1 MIEVIQFNNA
11 VLNTALLN
19 SKSYKGSDYLK
30 KNKFINY
37 LKNLDY
43 YVAVVCMLFVTVFC
57 FVNVITRYVFGKTS
71 ATLDEFN
78 MIVFIW
84 FLYASITYCVRL
96 DRHIRVEVLDM
107 YMSQRKNTILKII
120 ADSIWLVFSV
130 YLTYAA
136 FKLIKFNMI
145 YVART
150 PMLEIPMF
158 IVYMILLFS
167 FALMSI
173 F

>member
-1 MIEVIQFNNA
+1 
-11 VLNTALLN
+11 
-19 SKSYKGSDYLK
+19 
-30 KNKFINY
+30 
-37 LKNLDY
+37 
-43 YVAVVCMLFVTVFC
+43 
-57 FVNVITRYVFGKTS
+57 
-71 ATLDEFN
+71 
-78 MIVFIW
+78 
-84 FLYASITYCVRL
+84 
-96 DRHIRVEVLDM
+96 M

-173 F
+173 FLLRNIVNRIKVFVSLGEKDM